1 MSREETI
8 ARLCEKIDKQ
18 TEILNKVSESVATLN
33 ERSKNYDERL
43 RNVEK
48 LIDRVEKL
56 ENKSDV
62 MDCACSNNKE
72 KIDKIS
78 SFETEITKLKRD
90 RWWIGF
96 IMGFLGWLIGL
107 VVNVL
112 GIFRQ

>member
-8 ARLCEKIDKQ
+8 ARLFEKIDKQ

-43 RNVEK
+43 RTVEK
-48 LIDRVEKL
+48 LIDRVENL
-56 ENKSDV
+56 EKKSDV
-62 MDCACSNNKE
+62 MNCACSTNKE

-78 SFETEITKLKRD
+78 ILETDITKIKRD

-96 IMGFLGWLIGL
+96 VMGFLGWLIGI
-107 VVNVL
+107 VISAFN
-112 GIFRQ
+112 IFRQ

>member
-8 ARLCEKIDKQ
+8 ARLFEKIDKQ

-43 RNVEK
+43 RTVEK
-48 LIDRVEKL
+48 LIDRVENL
-56 ENKSDV
+56 EKKSDV
-62 MDCACSNNKE
+62 MNCACSNNKE

-78 SFETEITKLKRD
+78 ILETDITKIKRD

-96 IMGFLGWLIGL
+96 VMGFLGWLIGI
-107 VVNVL
+107 VISAFN
-112 GIFRQ
+112 IFRQ